1 MKSII
6 ITISLLFAFSGIF
19 AQNSK
24 IDDIFNKFQD
34 KEGITSVIL
43 TADLMKFASEVEIPD
58 STMNFLKN
66 IKQVRILSFEKALA
80 QDVVAFE
87 NMVKDVS
94 LNNYKELMVV
104 KEKNNNVRM
113 LALEGQGRWNDFIL
127 IVTGGQKQ
135 ALINVQGSISPK
147 DLQGLSKSVH
157 ANGMSYVNKLK

>member
-1 MKSII
+1 MKTIVV
-6 ITISLLFAFSGIF
+6 TISLLFAFAGVY

-34 KEGITSVIL
+34 KEGITSVLL
-43 TADLMKFASEVEIPD
+43 TADLMKFASDVEVPD
-58 STMNFLKN
+58 SAMNFLKN

-87 NMVKDVS
+87 SMVKDVP

-113 LALEGQGRWNDFIL
+113 LAQEGQGRWNDFIL

-135 ALINVQGSISPK
+135 ALINIQGSISPK

-157 ANGMSYVNKLK
+157 AHGMSYVNKLK